1 MKSQSLSDFLKDIL
15 DSIEEIEQFT
25 QNISFEQF
33 LNNREKLLAVVKLL
47 EIIGEATKKIPDS
60 LRQRHPQIPW
70 RSVAGMR
77 DLLVHE
83 YWGIDPAVIWRTI
96 QESIPQLKVA
106 ILDLIH
112 NATQDHS

>member
-15 DSIEEIEQFT
+15 DRIEEIEQFT

-77 DLLVHE
+77 DLLGHE
-83 YWGIDPAVIWRTI
+83 YWGIDPAVIW
-96 QESIPQLKVA
+96 S
-106 ILDLIH
+106 
-112 NATQDHS
+112 